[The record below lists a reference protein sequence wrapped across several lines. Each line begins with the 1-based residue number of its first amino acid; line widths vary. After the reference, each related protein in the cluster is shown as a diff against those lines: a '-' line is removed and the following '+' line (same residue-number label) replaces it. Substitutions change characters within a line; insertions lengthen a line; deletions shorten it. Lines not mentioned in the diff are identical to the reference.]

1 MVEFSKG
8 VGYCVLTNAILCSYR
23 KSAKS
28 GLMNR
33 CFSCP
38 HYERFNR
45 EMEEE
50 EEFWEEVE
58 KIRGAECCCIC
69 ARKLDSDNRS
79 DVWNV
84 CVRCKKTLEM

>member
-1 MVEFSKG
+1 ME
-8 VGYCVLTNAILCSYR
+8 
-23 KSAKS
+23 
-28 GLMNR
+28 
-33 CFSCP
+33 
-38 HYERFNR
+38 
-45 EMEEE
+45 EEE